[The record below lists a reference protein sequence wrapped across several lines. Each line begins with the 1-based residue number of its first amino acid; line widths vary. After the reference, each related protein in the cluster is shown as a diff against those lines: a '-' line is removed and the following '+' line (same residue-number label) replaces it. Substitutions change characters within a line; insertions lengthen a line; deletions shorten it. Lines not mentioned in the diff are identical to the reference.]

1 MEKTILIF
9 NRFADKGKL
18 KHSSKEVRRC
28 LSKAGIETEP
38 VFTNHVGHAI
48 DLTEQAVKDGF
59 EKIIIVGGDGTVNEA
74 VNGLVK
80 AQQKGYGTASLGV
93 IPNGRGNDFGYS
105 LKIPG
110 NLEQAVAL
118 IKTDNHILID
128 IGSAGDG
135 TFERYFCNGS
145 GFGIDSAINHYA
157 AMSRLNG
164 FPSYLWGLL
173 KAIFFDIRQP
183 VAKITHD
190 DGDFEMPMLLLAAMN
205 GMREG
210 GGFKMAPKFDITD
223 GKLDVCV
230 VGDNLAV
237 HQLLPLIPLIMK
249 GDLDH
254 PKIKTFK
261 TSKLRVRIKEKGL
274 YSQVD
279 GETIFSAG
287 TNFVASICPWKV
299 DLIAGLKSG

>member
-18 KHSSKEVRRC
+18 KHSSGEVQRC
-28 LSKAGIETEP
+28 LSKAGIKTEP
-38 VFTNHVGHAI
+38 VFTHHVGHAI
-48 DLTEQAVKDGF
+48 DLAEKAVKDGF
-59 EKIIIVGGDGTVNEA
+59 ERIIIVGGDGTINEA

-80 AQQKGYGTASLGV
+80 ARQKGYGTASLGV

-110 NLEQAVAL
+110 NLEQAVEIITA
-118 IKTDNHILID
+118 DNHILVD

-173 KAIFFDIRQP
+173 KAICFDIRQP
-183 VAKITHD
+183 VAKITYD
-190 DGDFEMPMLLLAAMN
+190 DGEFEMPMLLLTAMN

-210 GGFKMAPKFDITD
+210 GGFNIAPKFDVTD
-223 GKLDVCV
+223 GLLDVCV
-230 VGDNLAV
+230 VGNNLTV
-237 HQLLPLIPLIMK
+237 PQLLPLIPLIMK
-249 GDLDH
+249 GNLDH
-254 PKIKTFK
+254 PNIRTFK
-261 TSKLRVRIKEKGL
+261 TSKIQVEIEGKGL

-279 GETIFSAG
+279 GETIFSSG
-287 TNFVASICPWKV
+287 TCFFASICPWKV